1 MASVIARLRKGPVQ
15 DPRSYLLRVVYTTG
29 AHVLKERHRAVLSL
43 DAHEEDQDGLELH
56 VDRASLP
63 ASAEEQLLHATEVE
77 EVRRIV
83 ETELKADEGAALLM
97 RTIDG
102 KAPEQIAREMGVT
115 PRRYRKLLERAGRKL
130 TAGLARERN
139 HEALVM
145 YATGVATERERT
157 HAQALARTPEGAA
170 LLAAIRD
177 RLDTALAL
185 LPISLVADPD
195 RISRAPS
202 RLLRLVDESRDR
214 IDLALGALRGP
225 GANLANRTAG
235 SRRDGCRTARPGRR
249 AARNGRRAR
258 CSARVS
264 WRRVLRRLGGAGAC
278 RTCSTHQRLQH
289 DRNAR
294 VRSIRT
300 QPPSGSSSRPVSG
313 SRRSKRRQP
322 RRHDLARHA
331 SFHARPSRKGPA
343 VRPV

>member
-1 MASVIARLRKGPVQ
+1 MAVEVGSVVPEAVALAEHYGEAVAVARKKYPGLSDEDHLDIVQEAMASVIARLRKGPVQ

-43 DAHEEDQDGLELH
+43 DAHEQDQDGLELH

-63 ASAEEQLLHATEVE
+63 ASAEEQLLHATEIE

-102 KAPEQIAREMGVT
+102 KAPEEIAREMGVT

-130 TAGLARERN
+130 TAGLVRERN

-157 HAQALARTPEGAA
+157 HAQALIRTPEGAA
-170 LLAAIRD
+170 LLASIRD
-177 RLDTALAL
+177 RLDAALAL

-195 RISRAPS
+195 RVSRGPA

-214 IDLALGALRGP
+214 IDVALGALRGP
-225 GANLANRTAG
+225 GANLANRL
-235 SRRDGCRTARPGRR
+235 PGVDVSG
-249 AARNGRRAR
+249 AAQLGQGGGLRGTGA
-258 CSARVS
+258 
-264 WRRVLRRLGGAGAC
+264 VLGAALACLGGGYCA
-278 RTCSTHQRLQH
+278 
-289 DRNAR
+289 
-294 VRSIRT
+294 
-300 QPPSGSSSRPVSG
+300 VSG
-313 SRRSKRRQP
+313 VPESLR
-322 RRHDLARHA
+322 DLLDPPEAPTRT
-331 SFHARPSRKGPA
+331 
-343 VRPV
+343 